1 MKRTILD
8 PKLLGFWARCIRD
21 AQHLSQE
28 ALAAN
33 ASVDIRTVQR
43 FEAGEPVGISSR
55 RALAKALGYENPDVF
70 DDPKFIEEVLKFFEE
85 LKAMQQKNL
94 DDQHR
99 DHMRV
104 KAQVLAT
111 GAEAMRF
118 ADAVNAMSFDIFDG
132 LADPAK
138 EVAASFCDYVQELMD
153 LDHFPA
159 SGRLGIAK
167 DLDGLLQ
174 DLREIGAYVYFATRD
189 RRFRGADWGDKPSWG
204 YRQVNELERQ
214 GDRRAACRS
223 PGTLFIAATA
233 SHRK

>member
-1 MKRTILD
+1 MNRTILD

-43 FEAGEPVGISSR
+43 FEAGQPVSITSR
-55 RALAKALGYENPDVF
+55 RALAKALGYGKPDVF

-85 LKAMQQKNL
+85 MKAMQQKNL
-94 DDQHR
+94 DDQHP

-104 KAQVLAT
+104 KAQALAS

-118 ADAVNAMSFDIFDG
+118 ADAVNAMSFDVSDG

-153 LDHFPA
+153 LDDFPA

-167 DLDGLLQ
+167 DLDGLLH
-174 DLREIGAYVYFATRD
+174 DLREKGAHVYFETRD
-189 RRFRGADWGDKPSWG
+189 RKFRGPDWGDKPSWELTVG
-204 YRQVNELERQ
+204 FLAIVPADRQLSELYV
-214 GDRRAACRS
+214 
-223 PGTLFIAATA
+223 P
-233 SHRK
+233 RKSGFA

>member
-1 MKRTILD
+1 MNRTILD

-43 FEAGEPVGISSR
+43 FEAGQPVSITSR

-94 DDQHR
+94 DDQHP
-99 DHMRV
+99 DHVRI
-104 KAQVLAT
+104 KAQALAS

-138 EVAASFCDYVQELMD
+138 EIAASFCDYVQELMD
-153 LDHFPA
+153 LDDFPA
-159 SGRLGIAK
+159 SDRLGIAK

-174 DLREIGAYVYFATRD
+174 DLREEGACVYSATRD
-189 RRFRGADWGDKPSWG
+189 RKFRGRDWGDKPSWQLTVG
-204 YRQVNELERQ
+204 FVAVVPADRQLSELYV
-214 GDRRAACRS
+214 
-223 PGTLFIAATA
+223 P
-233 SHRK
+233 RKSRFA